1 MKPEE
6 QSAADI
12 ANEAQIECY
21 GYFDYNNQTRQA
33 QLTWPTTV
41 QKTATEYKVWGQQ
54 TVIR

>member
-6 QSAADI
+6 QSAANV
-12 ANEAQIECY
+12 ANEAQIECH